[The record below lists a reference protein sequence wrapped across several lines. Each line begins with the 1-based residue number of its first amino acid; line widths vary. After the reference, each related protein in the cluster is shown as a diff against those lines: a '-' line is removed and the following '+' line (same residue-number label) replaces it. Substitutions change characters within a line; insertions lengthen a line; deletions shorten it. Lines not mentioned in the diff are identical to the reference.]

1 MGRRGHTVPLPS
13 GAAAVSTLFT
23 ETCAIERRG
32 EQTGVDRYNQPVYG
46 PPVGKAA
53 PCWWEPLTTSE
64 DILAAEQ
71 YTLMITIYLPLEY
84 EAAVAG
90 CDAIRVRG
98 RTYEVQGR
106 PQVQPSGFV
115 VDGYVKAL
123 LKDVT
128 G

>member
-1 MGRRGHTVPLPS
+1 MTS
-13 GAAAVSTLFT
+13 ALFSQ
-23 ETCAIERRG
+23 TCTIERRG
-32 EQTGVDRYNQPVYG
+32 EQVGVDRYNQPVYG
-46 PPVGKAA
+46 PPVSEAA

-90 CDAIRVRG
+90 CDAIHVHG

-106 PQVQPSGFV
+106 PQVQPPGFV